1 MGDTVPPVTAAKKR
15 ASTEHLVPSCC
26 DRPAATEGIQREA
39 AGRVGQRRWWA
50 GRAVRARAGD
60 ESQVQHAQKRG
71 GFWCVYINVW
81 EGANTWRGHSL

>member
-39 AGRVGQRRWWA
+39 AGQVGQRRRVGGKGSEGKGG
-50 GRAVRARAGD
+50 GREPGPARP
-60 ESQVQHAQKRG
+60 E
-71 GFWCVYINVW
+71 
-81 EGANTWRGHSL
+81 TWRLLVRLH